1 MFFSSLLKK
10 KAVALTV
17 ILALLLG
24 SVGVAH
30 GNNLEQKLNE
40 TKAQLQ
46 EKRTEVNR
54 AKGVVNDYSRQV
66 SLLNRSISERTLQ
79 LRDMER
85 NLAISEERLK
95 ITQAELK
102 KAEEELEKSIELLNK
117 RVRNLYEVGNVSYLE
132 VLLDASDFSD
142 FVNRLELL
150 KRVIQQDATT
160 IDQVKSDRH
169 KLEVRKADLQVLQE
183 RLTAMIGEQ
192 EAARKD
198 LAAKQQ
204 EKNSLLRDAREDL
217 WDLEAEAAKLE
228 AQEQEILREIAR
240 QRSKDTPLQQGKF
253 AWPVPGYNHISSP
266 FGMRHHPI
274 LKQSRMHNGIDIP
287 APTGV
292 PVVAALDGTV
302 IDVSYMSGYGKIV
315 LISHGGGLTTL
326 YAHLSSQQVKQGQE
340 VKRGSTIGR
349 IGSTGLSTGPH
360 LHFTVMVNGN
370 AVNPVNYL

>member
-1 MFFSSLLKK
+1 MFFSLLKK

-17 ILALLLG
+17 VLALLLG
-24 SVGVAH
+24 SAGVAY

-40 TKAQLQ
+40 TKAQLK

-66 SLLNRSISERTLQ
+66 SFLNRSISERTLQ
-79 LRDMER
+79 LKDLER
-85 NLAISEERLK
+85 NQTLSEEKLK

-102 KAEEELEKSIELLNK
+102 KAEEELNKSMELLNK
-117 RVRNLYEVGNVSYLE
+117 RVRSIYEAGNVSYLE

-169 KLEVRKADLQVLQE
+169 KLEVRRADLQVQQE
-183 RLTAMIGEQ
+183 RLTAMIDEQ

-198 LAAKQQ
+198 LAEKQQ
-204 EKNSLLRDAREDL
+204 EKNVLLRDAREDL
-217 WDLEAEAAKLE
+217 WDLEAEAARLE

-240 QRSKDTPLQQGKF
+240 QRSKDTPRSEGKF
-253 AWPVPGYNHISSP
+253 LWPVPGHTYISSP
-266 FGMRHHPI
+266 FGMRLHPI
-274 LKQSRMHNGIDIP
+274 LKRTRMHNGIDIP

-292 PVVAALDGTV
+292 PVVAVLDGTV

-315 LISHGGGLTTL
+315 LIDHGGGLSTL
-326 YAHLSSQQVKQGQE
+326 YAHLSSQQVAQGQQ
-340 VKRGSTIGR
+340 VKRGATIGR

-360 LHFTVMVNGN
+360 LHFTVMINGN
-370 AVNPVNYL
+370 AVNPANYL